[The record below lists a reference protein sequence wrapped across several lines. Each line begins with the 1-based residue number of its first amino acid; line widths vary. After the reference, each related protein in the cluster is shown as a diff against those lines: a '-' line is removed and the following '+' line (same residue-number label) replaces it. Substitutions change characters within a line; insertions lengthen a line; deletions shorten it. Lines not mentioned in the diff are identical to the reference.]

1 MFRKAKLRAVRD
13 ELQFF
18 GYSAV
23 GLSIQMA
30 LMPVVKCTAILW
42 GGIPAFCSGA
52 GLNQQAL
59 RAGGWNSRNY
69 QFDSALASA
78 KEGMSEEVVPNISQE
93 TLAEMVGTARSRVNF
108 FMNRFRKLGFIDHN
122 GGLIVHSSL
131 LGVVLHD

>member
-1 MFRKAKLRAVRD
+1 
-13 ELQFF
+13 
-18 GYSAV
+18 
-23 GLSIQMA
+23 MA

-59 RAGGWNSRNY
+59 RAGGWNCPELPIRFGSR
-69 QFDSALASA
+69 FS
-78 KEGMSEEVVPNISQE
+78 ERRMSEEVVPNISQE